1 MTPSGGGWTENTLY
15 SFQGAEDGEYPV
27 AGVAVDAAGNLY
39 GGTQTGSDYELSPA
53 GGGWRF
59 TVLYTLNGEE
69 AFANLSMDASGN
81 FYDTTWFGGG
91 YGFGAVF
98 KLTNSGGRWTYT
110 SLHDFTGGSDG
121 WDPLGNVLIDGSGNL
136 YGTTSGGGF
145 RDCESWGCGVVWEI
159 TP

>member
-1 MTPSGGGWTENTLY
+1 VAGRRTLFTVSKVPKTENILLLAWPLTPRAI
-15 SFQGAEDGEYPV
+15 ST
-27 AGVAVDAAGNLY
+27 AAHKQARFMN
-39 GGTQTGSDYELSPA
+39 SPPL

-121 WDPLGNVLIDGSGNL
+121 WDPLGNVLIDGSGKL